1 MSLAQEYQ
9 LGIDTTGLVMG
20 AGTDYIVHSW
30 EGQGL
35 PGMRASDRVRP
46 FDHGSF
52 MGSEYAEARQVT
64 INMTIRGDDAADCQA
79 NLDALSRAWQFDSRS
94 AATYD
99 ETTNLRVLMPGLSE
113 RLLKGRPRKVSLD
126 TSNLKSGKATATLE
140 FIAGDPRWYGSVLRS
155 ATLNVTAPASGRG
168 YNRSFDY
175 GYGGGSSSAV
185 SAVNAGSISTPPS
198 MTVYGPLTNV
208 TVTNETTGQSIT
220 ITYTLA
226 SGEFLDLDFA
236 ERTVLLNGTASRYYA
251 MTGDWWDLAPGTN
264 TLRMTANS
272 GTGTVAVSWRDTW
285 L

>member
-1 MSLAQEYQ
+1 MSLSDYQ
-9 LGIDTTGLVMG
+9 LSIGTTGLVIG
-20 AGTDYIVHSW
+20 AGTDYIVHQW
-30 EGQGL
+30 DGAGL
-35 PGMRASDRVRP
+35 PGVRDSDQPRP
-46 FDHGSF
+46 FAHGNF
-52 MGSEYAEARQVT
+52 LGPEFIEARQVVIDLT
-64 INMTIRGDDAADCQA
+64 VRGDDAADCQA
-79 NLDALSRAWQFDSRS
+79 NIDSLVKAWYFDARPVSSYDQIVDLS
-94 AATYD
+94 
-99 ETTNLRVLMPGLSE
+99 VKVPGQAE
-113 RLLKGRPRKVSLD
+113 RFLKGRPRKLEID
-126 TSNLKSGKATATLE
+126 TSNLKSGKATASLE
-140 FIAGDPRWYGSVLRS
+140 FVAGDPRWYSYVLRS

-208 TVTNETTGQSIT
+208 TVTNETTDQSIT